1 MSRRLAVLAGL
12 ISAGLVIGGVSPA
25 IAATSAASAPPA
37 RLAPAAASPAPGWRS
52 PIPDWGRAQ
61 PVPGTS
67 AASGAVLQD
76 VSCAPR
82 GTCTAI
88 GDYDTTSASG
98 EIPFAIT
105 GKDGVWGPKQQ
116 LPGLAAFAP
125 QGAHG
130 QALDCPASGDCLV
143 VGGYQFGTR
152 TDPRTSGSGIF
163 AQQEVNGTWGPPA
176 AVPGSV
182 LPIYDGYVNPTG
194 VSCASPG
201 NCLIE
206 GLQVA
211 AGGAQ
216 PGYPQ
221 SVFIAQE
228 SGYQWSAVEEVPGL
242 AALNGEGLAEAAG
255 VSCPAPGD
263 CVVTGYY
270 LPPPGGGAGVFT
282 AVETDGTWQDATPV
296 PTGAP
301 ANSGSVT
308 GLSLSCPAAGK
319 CVLAGS
325 YDPPLGVTPQTGFVV
340 TQTPGGWSAPV
351 IFPGTTINVISCAS
365 AGNCAMAVQYSADV
379 INEVHGTWGKVSPLP
394 GVTDLTYNGTKAEGS
409 QISNLVCPS
418 AGNCTAAG
426 TYTAGPTSSNDFV
439 ASEVAGKWLAAR
451 VPAGLVALHTAGGAN
466 VAGLDCAATA
476 NCMVGGNYGSTVGD
490 GAFLL
495 WEIPRRG

>member
-1 MSRRLAVLAGL
+1 M
-12 ISAGLVIGGVSPA
+12 
-25 IAATSAASAPPA
+25 AATSAPSA
-37 RLAPAAASPAPGWRS
+37 RLAPAVASPVPRWGS
-52 PIPDWGRAQ
+52 PVPRWGRAQ

-67 AASGAVLQD
+67 AASGAALEG
-76 VSCAPR
+76 VSCAPG

-88 GDYDTTSASG
+88 GDYDTASASG
-98 EIPFAIT
+98 KIPFVIT
-105 GKDGVWGPKQQ
+105 GKNGVWGQKQP

-125 QGAHG
+125 EGAG
-130 QALDCPASGDCLV
+130 LAALDCPASGDCLI
-143 VGGYQFGTR
+143 VGSYQFGTF
-152 TDPRTSGSGIF
+152 PRTSGSGLF
-163 AQQEVNGTWGPPA
+163 AQQQVNGTWGPPA

-182 LPIYDGYVNPTG
+182 LSTGDGYVNPTG

-206 GLQVA
+206 GLQVD

-221 SVFIAQE
+221 TVFIAQE

-325 YDPPLGVTPQTGFVV
+325 YEPPLSATPQTGFVV
-340 TQTPGGWSAPV
+340 TQTPAGWSAPV
-351 IFPGTTINVISCAS
+351 IFPGVTIDAISCPS
-365 AGNCAMAVQYSADV
+365 AGNCAMTAQGSAGVADV
-379 INEVHGTWGKVSPLP
+379 INQVHGTWGKVSPLP
-394 GVTDLTYNGTKAEGS
+394 GVTGLTYKGTKAEGS
-409 QISNLVCPS
+409 EIFDLVCPS

-426 TYTAGPTSSNDFV
+426 TYYWNVSPGPEAQNVFV
-439 ASEVAGKWLAAR
+439 ASEVAGKWWPAR
-451 VPAGLVALHTAGGAN
+451 VPAGLLALNTAGYAS
-466 VAGLDCAATA
+466 VVGLACAAAA
-476 NCMVGGNYGSTVGD
+476 NCVVGGDYDSTAGQ

-495 WEIPRRG
+495 AEIPRRG

>member
-1 MSRRLAVLAGL
+1 MSRRFAALAGL
-12 ISAGLVIGGVSPA
+12 ISAGLVICGGSPA
-25 IAATSAASAPPA
+25 VAATSAPSAH
-37 RLAPAAASPAPGWRS
+37 LAPAVASPALSWGSPVPSWR
-52 PIPDWGRAQ
+52 RAQ

-67 AASGAVLQD
+67 AASGAALEG

-82 GTCTAI
+82 GACTAI
-88 GDYDTTSASG
+88 GYYDTTSASG
-98 EIPFAIT
+98 EIPFVIT
-105 GKDGVWGPKQQ
+105 GKNGVWGPKQQ

-125 QGAHG
+125 QGG
-130 QALDCPASGDCLV
+130 LTALDCPASGDCLI
-143 VGGYQFGTR
+143 VGSYSFGTF
-152 TDPRTSGSGIF
+152 PRTSGSGIF
-163 AQQEVNGTWGPPA
+163 VQQEVNGTWGPPA

-182 LPIYDGYVNPTG
+182 LPTYDGYVYPTG

-242 AALNGEGLAEAAG
+242 AALNGEGLAEASG

-270 LPPPGGGAGVFT
+270 LPPPGGGAGVFA

-325 YDPPLGVTPQTGFVV
+325 YEPPLSATPQTGFVV
-340 TQTPGGWSAPV
+340 TQTPAGWSAPV
-351 IFPGTTINVISCAS
+351 IFPGTMINAISCSS
-365 AGNCAMAVQYSADV
+365 AGNCAMTAQGSADV
-379 INEVHGTWGKVSPLP
+379 INEVHGTWGKMSPLP
-394 GVTDLTYNGTKAEGS
+394 GVTELTYKGTKAEGS
-409 QISNLVCPS
+409 EISSLVCPS

-426 TYTAGPTSSNDFV
+426 TYYWNVSPGPEAQNVFV
-439 ASEVAGKWLAAR
+439 ASEVAGKWWPAR
-451 VPAGLVALHTAGGAN
+451 VPAGLLALNTTGYAS
-466 VAGLDCAATA
+466 VVGLACAAAA
-476 NCMVGGNYGSTVGD
+476 NCVVGGDYDAAAGQ

-495 WEIPRRG
+495 AEIPRRG

>member
-1 MSRRLAVLAGL
+1 M
-12 ISAGLVIGGVSPA
+12 
-25 IAATSAASAPPA
+25 AATSAPSAH
-37 RLAPAAASPAPGWRS
+37 LAPAVASPAPSWGSPVPSWR
-52 PIPDWGRAQ
+52 RAQ

-67 AASGAVLQD
+67 AASGAALEG

-88 GDYDTTSASG
+88 GYYDTTSASG
-98 EIPFAIT
+98 EIPFVIT
-105 GKDGVWGPKQQ
+105 GKNGVWGPKQQ

-125 QGAHG
+125 QGG
-130 QALDCPASGDCLV
+130 LTALDCPASGDCLI
-143 VGGYQFGTR
+143 VGSYSFGTF
-152 TDPRTSGSGIF
+152 PRTSGSGIF
-163 AQQEVNGTWGPPA
+163 VQQEVNGTWGPPA

-182 LPIYDGYVNPTG
+182 LPTYDGYVYPTG

-242 AALNGEGLAEAAG
+242 AALNGEGLAEASG

-270 LPPPGGGAGVFT
+270 LPPPGGGAGVFA

-325 YDPPLGVTPQTGFVV
+325 YEPPLSATPQTGFVV
-340 TQTPGGWSAPV
+340 TQTPAGWSAPV
-351 IFPGTTINVISCAS
+351 IFPGTMINAISCPS
-365 AGNCAMAVQYSADV
+365 AGNCAMTAQGSADV
-379 INEVHGTWGKVSPLP
+379 INEVHGTWGKWSPLP
-394 GVTDLTYNGTKAEGS
+394 GVTELTYKGTKAEGS
-409 QISNLVCPS
+409 EIFNLVCPS

-426 TYTAGPTSSNDFV
+426 TYYWNVSPGPEAQNVFV
-439 ASEVAGKWLAAR
+439 ASEVAGKWWPAR
-451 VPAGLVALHTAGGAN
+451 VPAGLLALNTTGYAS
-466 VAGLDCAATA
+466 VVGLACAAAA
-476 NCMVGGNYGSTVGD
+476 NCAVGGDYDAAAGQ

-495 WEIPRRG
+495 AEIPRRG